1 MQITIKAFG
10 ITRDIVGTHSLEL
23 ELPDTA
29 SVNDLRQAL
38 GKVYP
43 RLADLTS
50 LAIAVNQEYAKDNI
64 QLSENDEVVLIP
76 PVSGG

>member
-1 MQITIKAFG
+1 MQIKITAFG
-10 ITRDIVGTHSLEL
+10 ITRDIVGTHTLEL
-23 ELPDTA
+23 ELNKGA
-29 SVNDLRQAL
+29 SVSDLRTAL
-38 GKVYP
+38 GKAYP

-50 LAIAVNQEYAKDNI
+50 LAIAVNQEYAQNDI